1 MASDDGL
8 SSTLDD
14 RELNDEPG
22 PGALKRA
29 LGCDL

>member
-14 RELNDEPG
+14 RELNDGLG

-29 LGCDL
+29 LGVDL